1 MTRFQR
7 LCLATAVATYVMVV
21 IGGTVRVTNSG
32 LSCPDWPKCNGSYL
46 PSANGHVLVEY
57 GHRLFATLV
66 SVLVIACAVWAWRS
80 LRRDRTVLI
89 VATAAVLLLIVQI
102 GLGGATVTQKLSAPI
117 VTAHL
122 GTAMLLFAA
131 TVLLALTSLQRTRPF
146 VQAEAP
152 GWRGGRLFRNA
163 AFVGAAGMYV
173 LLLSGAYTASS
184 GAGTACSTW
193 PLCNGQVIP
202 HGSRYVEIHFVHRL
216 VVVAVAL
223 ALAILVVGAHR
234 WLRSNPAIRRAVR
247 DSLGLFVVQI
257 FLGALNVWTTLAT
270 PVRVLHLA
278 TGAALWAALVAIGW
292 MGRQAATVEPQS
304 VALPERP
311 RGAAVAASRSREVV
325 G

>member
-1 MTRFQR
+1 VTRFQR

-32 LSCPDWPKCNGSYL
+32 LSCPDWPKCNGSYF
-46 PSANGHVLVEY
+46 PSADGHVLVEY

-66 SVLVIACAVWAWRS
+66 SVLVVACAVWAWRS
-80 LRRDRTVLI
+80 YRRDRGVL
-89 VATAAVLLLIVQI
+89 VLANAAVLLLIAQI

-117 VTAHL
+117 VSAHL
-122 GTAMLLFAA
+122 GTAMLLFAT

-163 AFVGAAGMYV
+163 AYVGAAGMYV

-193 PLCNGQVIP
+193 PLCNGQLIP
-202 HGSRYVEIHFVHRL
+202 HGSRYVEINFFHRL
-216 VVVAVAL
+216 VVVAVTV
-223 ALAILVVGAHR
+223 ALAILVIGAYR

-247 DSLGLFVVQI
+247 DTLGLFIVQI
-257 FLGALNVWTTLAT
+257 FLGALNVWTMLAT

-278 TGAALWAALVAIGW
+278 TGAALWAALVAISW
-292 MGRQAATVEPQS
+292 MGQKAAAAEPQP
-304 VALPERP
+304 VAVSDR
-311 RGAAVAASRSREVV
+311 RRAAVPSRSQEVA

>member
-7 LCLATAVATYVMVV
+7 LCLATAVATYSMVV

-66 SVLVIACAVWAWRS
+66 SLLVVACAVWAWRS
-80 LRRDRTVLI
+80 FRRDRGVL
-89 VATAAVLLLIVQI
+89 ALANAAVLLLIVQI

-122 GTAMLLFAA
+122 GTAMLLFAT
-131 TVLLALTSLQRTRPF
+131 TVLLALTSLHRTHSF
-146 VQAEAP
+146 VRAEAP
-152 GWRGGRLFRNA
+152 GRHGGRLFRNA

-193 PLCNGQVIP
+193 PLCNGQVFP
-202 HGSRYVEIHFVHRL
+202 HGSRYVEIHFFHRL
-216 VVVAVAL
+216 VVVAVTL
-223 ALAILVVGAHR
+223 ALAILVIGAYR
-234 WLRSNPAIRRAVR
+234 WLRRNPTIRRAVR
-247 DSLGLFVVQI
+247 DTLGLFVVQI
-257 FLGALNVWTTLAT
+257 LLGALNVWTTLAT

-278 TGAALWAALVAIGW
+278 TAAALWAALVAIGW
-292 MGRQAATVEPQS
+292 MGRQAA
-304 VALPERP
+304 VAESQPVAAPERR
-311 RGAAVAASRSREVV
+311 RGAAVAASRSQEVA